1 MEVHSMASIYKRRGS
16 DIWTMNFSYRGVRI
30 NRSTGQRGEEAA
42 LKIVRL
48 TKKRIDEELGGEQIK
63 VPTANHRVELDP
75 LEALLEASSDED
87 QQKNRVE
94 TFEQAIKVAYL
105 ERFESNV
112 EGDITYRRLATVS
125 KMLHGDKL
133 KLKDISRRHIQA
145 IREKL
150 LSLGKSKATVNR
162 YMAHIRTVLYM
173 AKDEWEVISR
183 LPKFNMYKE
192 KEGRLF
198 FYSKQ
203 QERDLLAWY
212 IKQGLKK
219 EADLIAVL
227 FDTGMRMG
235 EALKMEYD
243 RHIDLEGSK
252 IILTADICKSGKPR
266 TIPLTQR
273 ASYILKKRRLL
284 EGQIHSGPFSSVGY
298 SYLQKRQKLARKEL
312 GLPDEACF
320 HACRHTCATRLLGN
334 GVDIRTVQEWLGH
347 SSITTTERYLK
358 TTGKRMEKAAQS
370 LNYVANEG

>member
-1 MEVHSMASIYKRRGS
+1 MASIYKRKGS
-16 DIWTMNFSYRGVRI
+16 DVWTMNFQYRGVRI

-48 TKKRIDEELGGEQIK
+48 TKRRIDEELGEQLE
-63 VPTANHRVELDP
+63 VPTAHHAELDP
-75 LEALLEASSDED
+75 LEALLESSGED
-87 QQKNRVE
+87 QQKDRIE

-145 IREKL
+145 VREKL

-173 AKDEWEVISR
+173 AKDEWEVIDR
-183 LPKFNMYKE
+183 LPKFTMYKE

-219 EADLIAVL
+219 EADLIAIL

-243 RHIDLEGSK
+243 RHIDLEDGAK

-284 EGQIHSGPFSSVGY
+284 EGQIHVGPFSSVGY

-312 GLPDEACF
+312 DLPSEACF
-320 HACRHTCATRLLGN
+320 HACRHTCATRLLEN

-358 TTGKRMEKAAQS
+358 TTGKRMESAAQS
-370 LNYVANEG
+370 LDCVANEG